1 MPDDLKAVSRRLIDE
16 VYNEGKL
23 DVVDEVVAP
32 GYVRH
37 DPTLPEDIT
46 GQAAERELAA
56 AYRAA
61 FPDLMV
67 TIEEQLAEGDRVV
80 TRWTARGTH
89 TGDLWGIPGTGKE
102 VRVTGTSVDRIQGGR
117 IVESWLNWDALG
129 LMQQLGVVPTM
140 ARA

>member
-61 FPDLMV
+61 FPDLTV

-117 IVESWLNWDALG
+117 IAESWLNWDALG